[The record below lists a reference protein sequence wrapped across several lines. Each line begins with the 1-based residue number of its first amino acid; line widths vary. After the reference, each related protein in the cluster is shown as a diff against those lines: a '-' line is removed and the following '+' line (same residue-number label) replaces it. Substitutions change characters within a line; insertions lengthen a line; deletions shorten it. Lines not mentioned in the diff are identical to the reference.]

1 MDVSRNVER
10 KLLEIQF
17 GTIGADLLL
26 YKAADMFQS
35 LDALDQMGEH
45 PEDLRRDCRE
55 FQKNCLNLREQFCN
69 IAELIKRIDGNE
81 EASSMLDDVEIAG
94 AAGAYGSTIASSFIT
109 LGQCS
114 EVSSIL
120 QRQIE
125 EFEQVTAIFHK

>member
-17 GTIGADLLL
+17 GTIGTELLL

-81 EASSMLDDVEIAG
+81 EASSMLDDVEIA
-94 AAGAYGSTIASSFIT
+94 ALST